1 MIERRFAELRAA
13 DVVFGVL
20 SGHASV
26 FDQETRIR
34 DYHEVIAPT
43 AFDRALREQQDVV
56 LLANHDGLPLAATY
70 AGNLHLLKDST
81 GLAVRAELPDTTMGR
96 DVEALTRAGILR
108 SMSFGFQV
116 RDEEWTPRDGGGD
129 LRTIKDVD
137 LFDVSVVTFP
147 AYAGTDL
154 ALRAMNAPDRP
165 PTNVPRVTARG
176 QAALIRARLK
186 VK

>member
-1 MIERRFAELRAA
+1 MNVERRFTELRA
-13 DVVFGVL
+13 DVAAGVL
-20 SGHASV
+20 TGHASV

-34 DYHEVIAPT
+34 DFYEVISPA
-43 AFDRALREQQDVV
+43 AFDRALRENQDVV
-56 LLANHDGLPLAATY
+56 LLANHEGLPLAATY
-70 AGNLHLLKDST
+70 AGNLHLSKDGT
-81 GLAVRAELPDTTMGR
+81 GLAVRSELPDTTMGR

-116 RDEEWTPRDGGGD
+116 RDEEWSSRDGGGD

-154 ALRAMNAPDRP
+154 ALRALGAPEGRP
-165 PTNVPRVTARG
+165 TTVPHVTARG
-176 QAALIRARLK
+176 QHALIRARLK
-186 VK
+186 AR